1 MAFESG
7 SAALVFLIGRI
18 LFGAVIA
25 YMGLNHFLNT
35 DDLAGYAEM
44 KGVPAPRAAVLLSG
58 GTLLFGGLSIVLG
71 AYPLLGAGALIT
83 FFVITTPKMHD
94 FWNIDDPQMKQND
107 LINFEKNVALLG
119 ASLVFLTLASEAWP
133 YALDL
138 RL

>member
-1 MAFESG
+1 MVFETG
-7 SAALVFLIGRI
+7 SSSLVFLIGRI

-44 KGVPAPRAAVLLSG
+44 KGVPAPRASVLLSG

-83 FFVITTPKMHD
+83 FFVLVTPKMHD

-133 YALDL
+133 YALGL